1 MEPIFQFIGGF
12 WWLIFPLFGVLAS
25 LGSAWERGARRRHR
39 RRLEVLHAK
48 AELKAAQAAAR
59 GRIAYPVTGSVAQQ
73 LPDAQ
78 PAPTAHGHASA
89 AASQL
94 ERLFAAHDAV
104 TARWLEYEL
113 DVSKLIAFPAMS
125 DGRQPLTAA
134 FLRAK
139 KVADGLRPPTAKTRL
154 TKAQFT
160 EYRDAVTDY
169 EVAFDVAERDAR
181 RIKDSGFTDVERK
194 RLDTA
199 KQLLTVAID
208 QAATPAERQL
218 AYKRVREELDG
229 LISLSDEAIVVLEK
243 QVGHEL
249 TAGPSAASSSA
260 RTTDAASPPAEPVP
274 VRSPAVGSAGAGS
287 AAGAAPATPPAPQP
301 TAAPGAGGAEA
312 SGAPQPMRA
321 PAPGASRPGQ
331 TWPVPSRTT
340 DTAPGRI
347 VRPKPRP

>member
-1 MEPIFQFIGGF
+1 MEPIFQFIGGY
-12 WWLIFPLFGVLAS
+12 WWLVFPLFGVLAS
-25 LGSAWERGARRRHR
+25 LGSAWERGARRRHK

-59 GRIAYPVTGSVAQQ
+59 GRTAYPVTGSVAQQ
-73 LPDAQ
+73 LPDAA
-78 PAPTAHGHASA
+78 PAAGVHDGSA
-89 AASQL
+89 AATTSQL

-113 DVSKLIAFPAMS
+113 DVSKLIAYPAMS

-139 KVADGLRPPTAKTRL
+139 KVADGLRPPTAKTKL
-154 TKAQFT
+154 THAQLT

-249 TAGPSAASSSA
+249 TAGPSATAPGRHA
-260 RTTDAASPPAEPVP
+260 TDAPPSTPAPVPVPGGAPVGAAARSAAPPAEP
-274 VRSPAVGSAGAGS
+274 S
-287 AAGAAPATPPAPQP
+287 
-301 TAAPGAGGAEA
+301 GGAEA

-321 PAPGASRPGQ
+321 PVPGASRPGQ

>member
-1 MEPIFQFIGGF
+1 VEPFFQFIGGY
-12 WWLIFPLFGVLAS
+12 WWLVFPLFGVLAS
-25 LGSAWERGARRRHR
+25 VGRAWESGARRRHK

-59 GRIAYPVTGSVAQQ
+59 GGYPVTGPVAVG
-73 LPDAQ
+73 
-78 PAPTAHGHASA
+78 AHGTPAAVPVGAST
-89 AASQL
+89 QL
-94 ERLFAAHDAV
+94 QRLLDAHDAV
-104 TARWLEYEL
+104 TARWLDYEL
-113 DVSKLIAFPAMS
+113 DVAKLIAYPAMS

-139 KVADGLRPPTAKTRL
+139 KVADGLRPASPKAKL
-154 TKAQFT
+154 TPEQLS
-160 EYRDAVTDY
+160 EYRNAVTDY

-181 RIKDSGFTDVERK
+181 RIKDSGFTDGERK

-249 TAGPSAASSSA
+249 TAGPSASA
-260 RTTDAASPPAEPVP
+260 TAAE
-274 VRSPAVGSAGAGS
+274 
-287 AAGAAPATPPAPQP
+287 PAPQE
-301 TAAPGAGGAEA
+301 TEKDAAADEAPA

-321 PAPGASRPGQ
+321 PARPPQ
-331 TWPVPSRTT
+331 TWPVPSRVT

>member
-1 MEPIFQFIGGF
+1 VEPLFEFLGNY
-12 WWLIFPLFGVLAS
+12 WWLAFPLFGVLAS
-25 LGSAWERGARRRHR
+25 IGSAWERGARRRHR

-48 AELKAAQAAAR
+48 AELKAAQAGVR
-59 GRIAYPVTGSVAQQ
+59 SPGAYPVTGPTTQPAS
-73 LPDAQ
+73 PEGAQ
-78 PAPTAHGHASA
+78 PIYRDA
-89 AASQL
+89 AATAPASQV
-94 ERLFAAHDAV
+94 ERLFAAHDSV

-139 KVADGLRPPTAKTRL
+139 KVADRVRPETAKTKL
-154 TKAQFT
+154 TKAQLT

-199 KQLLTVAID
+199 KQLLTIAID

-229 LISLSDEAIVVLEK
+229 LISLSDDAIVVLEK
-243 QVGHEL
+243 KVGHEL
-249 TAGPSAASSSA
+249 TTGPSRPAPAESPESTPAPVTPA
-260 RTTDAASPPAEPVP
+260 RPPAAEAGTPV
-274 VRSPAVGSAGAGS
+274 
-287 AAGAAPATPPAPQP
+287 
-301 TAAPGAGGAEA
+301 AGGAAA
-312 SGAPQPMRA
+312 SGGPEPMRT
-321 PAPGASRPGQ
+321 PAAGPRQ

-340 DTAPGRI
+340 DTAPGSI
-347 VRPKPRP
+347 TRPKPRP